1 VFKQLHVN
9 DGAQS
14 IPPFWLYLSLQPK
27 PSSYLAMLKQ
37 AAAGGQGISS
47 FVDIPAEEVPEHYG
61 EYYQDGDEDPTL
73 LGEASGVDYE
83 EHPHN
88 EGQDVAAEAD
98 LNENDYHE
106 YETSYEN
113 TEGGQEAQAEYEG
126 YEQYDNAEQ
135 AEYEDY
141 GEGEETNTLAA
152 HVENPENVQNFEETA
167 DLSRTDVTE
176 APVVLDGKPEEP
188 AVDSPP
194 KAVEEGEVHAGEG
207 EGEEQGEG
215 SNVESVASST
225 TLRADQANDA
235 VGEYKDEDAIDWDD
249 DILTSDLSEHGTDDN
264 EDFSTFLTEPD
275 LEETEGQA
283 PDGNDVAN
291 EGVEHDT
298 TATAAEDDAASQ
310 HHMEATDLQAS
321 GGQAVEATSEANGVS
336 HSFDEAIK
344 QNGVPDAVE
353 TLTGESVGIDSLE
366 AQPSENTSVE
376 VEQLED
382 RAPKATGS
390 PRNTSQVPD
399 HQHEH
404 TVEEPAHDDE
414 DYIDFGEDENEDLVF
429 DDDTY
434 EQHEARKA
442 SQANSPGSQSP
453 TSKRPLDETDGI
465 DLNGQ
470 PDLKKVKSS

>member
-1 VFKQLHVN
+1 
-9 DGAQS
+9 
-14 IPPFWLYLSLQPK
+14 LYLSLQPK
-27 PSSYLAMLKQ
+27 PSSYLTMLKQ

-47 FVDIPAEEVPEHYG
+47 FVDVPAEEVPEHYG

-73 LGEASGVDYE
+73 LGEASGIDYE

-88 EGQDVAAEAD
+88 DGQDVAAEAD
-98 LNENDYHE
+98 LNETDYHE

-113 TEGGQEAQAEYEG
+113 TEGGQEAQVEYEE
-126 YEQYDNAEQ
+126 YEQYDDAEQ
-135 AEYEDY
+135 ADYEEYGD
-141 GEGEETNTLAA
+141 GEETNTPAA
-152 HVENPENVQNFEETA
+152 HVENPENVQTFEETA
-167 DLSRTDVTE
+167 DLSRADDTD
-176 APVVLDGKPEEP
+176 APVVTDGKPEES

-235 VGEYKDEDAIDWDD
+235 VGEYKDEDVIDWDD

-264 EDFSTFLTEPD
+264 DDFSTFLTEPD

-291 EGVEHDT
+291 EGVDHDT
-298 TATAAEDDAASQ
+298 TATTAEDDAASE
-310 HHMEATDLQAS
+310 HHVEATDLQAS
-321 GGQAVEATSEANGVS
+321 DGQAAEANGVS
-336 HSFDEAIK
+336 HFFDGAKK

-353 TLTGESVGIDSLE
+353 PLTGESVGIDSLE
-366 AQPSENTSVE
+366 AQPSEDTGVKIE
-376 VEQLED
+376 RLED
-382 RAPKATGS
+382 QAPKVTGS
-390 PRNTSQVPD
+390 LRNTSQVPD
-399 HQHEH
+399 DQHEH
-404 TVEEPAHDDE
+404 PVEEPAHNDE

>member
-1 VFKQLHVN
+1 
-9 DGAQS
+9 
-14 IPPFWLYLSLQPK
+14 
-27 PSSYLAMLKQ
+27 MLKQ

-47 FVDIPAEEVPEHYG
+47 FVDVPAEEVPEHYG

-73 LGEASGVDYE
+73 LGEASGIDYE

-88 EGQDVAAEAD
+88 DGQDVAAEAD
-98 LNENDYHE
+98 LNETDYHE

-113 TEGGQEAQAEYEG
+113 TEGGQEAQVEYEE
-126 YEQYDNAEQ
+126 YEQYDDAEQ
-135 AEYEDY
+135 ADYEEYGD
-141 GEGEETNTLAA
+141 GEETNTPAA
-152 HVENPENVQNFEETA
+152 HVENPENVQTFEETA
-167 DLSRTDVTE
+167 DLSRADDTD
-176 APVVLDGKPEEP
+176 APVVTDGKPEES

-235 VGEYKDEDAIDWDD
+235 VGEYKDEDVIDWDD

-264 EDFSTFLTEPD
+264 DDFSTFLTEPD

-291 EGVEHDT
+291 EGVDHDT
-298 TATAAEDDAASQ
+298 TATTAEDDAASE
-310 HHMEATDLQAS
+310 HHVEATDLQAS
-321 GGQAVEATSEANGVS
+321 DGQAAEANGVS
-336 HSFDEAIK
+336 HFFDGAKK

-353 TLTGESVGIDSLE
+353 PLTGESVGIDSLE
-366 AQPSENTSVE
+366 AQPSEDTGVKIE
-376 VEQLED
+376 RLED
-382 RAPKATGS
+382 QAPKVTGS
-390 PRNTSQVPD
+390 LRNTSQVPD
-399 HQHEH
+399 DQHEH
-404 TVEEPAHDDE
+404 PVEEPAHNDE